1 VNLAAPAAARPIGPT
16 LDNLTPKAAAALVRQ
31 HLDPADTR
39 EFLRSSPAKL
49 AAVGIVAMVLAL
61 RLLPPPKPRE
71 GTVRSQIDVVGALLL
86 GLAVLAVLLPIID
99 AMARPATPLWFL
111 VLLAPVLGWAF
122 VRWEHRVMRRQGA
135 PLLDVSLFSQAPGY
149 ASGIVLGSTYFCGFA
164 GVWLVLALY
173 LQDGLGYTPL
183 QSGLAVTPFAVGS
196 AAASI
201 TAGRLVGRRGRAGL
215 AASAL
220 ELPLDPLL
228 GRDGG

>member
-1 VNLAAPAAARPIGPT
+1 MFFVNVPI
-16 LDNLTPKAAAALVRQ
+16 
-31 HLDPADTR
+31 
-39 EFLRSSPAKL
+39 
-49 AAVGIVAMVLAL
+49 GIVAMVLAL
-61 RLLPPPKPRE
+61 RLLPPPEPRQ
-71 GTVRSQIDVVGALLL
+71 GTVRSQIDGVGAVLL
-86 GLAVLAVLLPIID
+86 GLAVLAVLLPIIE
-99 AMARPATPLWFL
+99 AMARPVTPLWFL

-122 VRWEHRVMRRQGA
+122 VRWERRVMRRHGA

-201 TAGRLVGRRGRAGL
+201 TAGRLVGRRGRRVTVTGL
-215 AASAL
+215 CLVLVGFAMLAIVVPLTSPEHQAAWLFVPLGSRGSAAARSSRRTS
-220 ELPLDPLL
+220 P
-228 GRDGG
+228 